1 MSVMNRFMNFFG
13 LQEEEEVVERER
25 VTQSDEQES
34 ETSPFETRRNLRNN
48 SGITGSGTGNGTG
61 SGNNVVS
68 IHSQKNVRV
77 VLSEPRSYDEAQEIA
92 DHLRSRRAVIVN
104 LQRVRS
110 DLALRIV
117 DFLSGTVYALSG
129 SISKLGPNIF
139 LCTPDTVE
147 IQGAIT
153 EMLAEEIDYNKM
165 R

>member
-1 MSVMNRFMNFFG
+1 MGFMDRMMRYIG
-13 LQEEEEVVERER
+13 LQEEEEIVERER
-25 VTQSDEQES
+25 VTQAEEQEP
-34 ETSPFETRRNLRNN
+34 ETSPFEARRNNKQN
-48 SGITGSGTGNGTG
+48 GIVGG
-61 SGNNVVS
+61 SGNSSNVVS

-139 LCTPDTVE
+139 LCTPDSVE
-147 IQGAIT
+147 IQGTIS
-153 EMLAEEIDYNKM
+153 EMLAEENDYNKM

>member
-1 MSVMNRFMNFFG
+1 MSVMNRFMNFLG
-13 LQEEEEVVERER
+13 LQEEEEIVERER
-25 VTQSDEQES
+25 VVQEEQEH
-34 ETSPFETRRNLRNN
+34 ETTPLEQRRNNRN
-48 SGITGSGTGNGTG
+48 SSIGAAGSAST
-61 SGNNVVS
+61 NNVVS

-92 DHLRSRRAVIVN
+92 DHLRSRRSVIVN

-139 LCTPDTVE
+139 LCTPESVE

-153 EMLAEEIDYNKM
+153 EMLAEDIDYTRM

>member
-13 LQEEEEVVERER
+13 LQEEEEIVERER
-25 VTQSDEQES
+25 VNQSEEQDN
-34 ETSPFETRRNLRNN
+34 ETSPFETRRTFRNQSN
-48 SGITGSGTGNGTG
+48 AATQNH
-61 SGNNVVS
+61 NVVS
-68 IHSQKNVRV
+68 IHSQKNARV

-117 DFLSGTVYALSG
+117 DFLSGTVYALNG

-139 LCTPDTVE
+139 LCTPDSVE

-153 EMLAEEIDYNKM
+153 EMLAEENDYNKM

>member
-1 MSVMNRFMNFFG
+1 MSVMNRFMNFLG
-13 LQEEEEVVERER
+13 LQDEEDTVERER
-25 VTQSDEQES
+25 TSAEADQEV
-34 ETSPFETRRNLRNN
+34 ETVPFESRKNTK
-48 SGITGSGTGNGTG
+48 
-61 SGNNVVS
+61 GNNVVS

-77 VLSEPRSYDEAQEIA
+77 VLNEPRSYDEAQEIA
-92 DHLRSRRAVIVN
+92 DHLRNRRSVIVN

-110 DLALRIV
+110 EHAVRIV
-117 DFLSGTVYALSG
+117 DFLSGTVYALNG

-153 EMLAEEIDYNKM
+153 DMLAEDLDYNKM